1 MIKQNEEQIFSNI
14 IHRKTNMKVYSF
26 IYFLI
31 KHATEND
38 LIDVSLGQRNVFP
51 LPEYN
56 VFVFSS
62 RGHIL
67 PPQRV

>member
-14 IHRKTNMKVYSF
+14 IYRKTNMKVYSF
-26 IYFLI
+26 IYYLSKQSAENNLI
-31 KHATEND
+31 E
-38 LIDVSLGQRNVFP
+38 VSLGQRNVFP

-62 RGHIL
+62 RGQIF

>member
-1 MIKQNEEQIFSNI
+1 
-14 IHRKTNMKVYSF
+14 MKVYSF
-26 IYFLI
+26 IYYVI
-31 KHATEND
+31 KQSAENN

-62 RGHIL
+62 LGHIL